1 MGISFIHIADVHL
14 GSALVAASTDKQEY
28 INTAI
33 ERALDQ
39 VVKTAIDEK
48 VDFIVIAGDLFDGG
62 VTNAS
67 LATKFMDIMAP
78 LADEE
83 IHTYVLFG
91 NHDAEGK
98 HNLSFTDLEYL
109 HFFPSSSP
117 ETFMVP
123 GKNIAL
129 HGQSFADQV
138 VKENLAI
145 EYPQAKDKAYNI
157 GVLHT
162 SLNGNA
168 DHDTYAPC
176 SIADLK
182 SKEYDYWALGHIHK
196 SEVIEEKN
204 PTIIYSGNLQGRHTK
219 ESGDKGCCIVKIDES
234 HQVSYTFK
242 ALNSIAFL
250 ERSIDISGIEEMDE
264 LIENVN
270 AALDKNN
277 TPTYLRLTLTGRTS
291 LSPLIDS
298 TFKQSMLLSLYEKN
312 IELAKLKNETLF
324 PKSIDEIKKE
334 QNTTGKLLSMLEDE
348 HIRDN
353 VVSVIEEELAYFN
366 SLQDYIPDEESLF
379 NTLKNRDYRV
389 VEDLVLQH
397 LKKATA

>member
-1 MGISFIHIADVHL
+1 M
-14 GSALVAASTDKQEY
+14 
-28 INTAI
+28 
-33 ERALDQ
+33 
-39 VVKTAIDEK
+39 
-48 VDFIVIAGDLFDGG
+48 
-62 VTNAS
+62 
-67 LATKFMDIMAP
+67 
-78 LADEE
+78 
-83 IHTYVLFG
+83 
-91 NHDAEGK
+91 
-98 HNLSFTDLEYL
+98 
-109 HFFPSSSP
+109 
-117 ETFMVP
+117 
-123 GKNIAL
+123 
-129 HGQSFADQV
+129 
-138 VKENLAI
+138 
-145 EYPQAKDKAYNI
+145 
-157 GVLHT
+157 
-162 SLNGNA
+162 
-168 DHDTYAPC
+168 
-176 SIADLK
+176 
-182 SKEYDYWALGHIHK
+182 GHIHK